1 VKEGIR
7 TYGSLPFTTNSTCLV
22 AAPSDSSWETIFWNC
37 SEERERDSEGSEG
50 EGRDTVERE
59 ERVVEVIRR
68 VVEASSGVRERG
80 EARKFEKSVSQ
91 SFDSLD
97 LVRPES

>member
-1 VKEGIR
+1 M
-7 TYGSLPFTTNSTCLV
+7 
-22 AAPSDSSWETIFWNC
+22 IFWNC

-50 EGRDTVERE
+50 EGRETVERE

-80 EARKFEKSVSQ
+80 EARNSKEC
-91 SFDSLD
+91 
-97 LVRPES
+97 ESIF

>member
-1 VKEGIR
+1 M
-7 TYGSLPFTTNSTCLV
+7 
-22 AAPSDSSWETIFWNC
+22 
-37 SEERERDSEGSEG
+37 
-50 EGRDTVERE
+50 
-59 ERVVEVIRR
+59 VEVIRR